1 MTNSP
6 DERGLELQELFFET
20 SQELLQ
26 ALNDEALKLE
36 KKPGD
41 EEIVRVIRRTVHTLK
56 GDSAA
61 CGLREL
67 SELAHQFEDALSLE
81 GTSAQTAVAEIA
93 FGAADVFTEMI
104 AAYRSGGKLPSTK
117 SLSKKIEDLTAAPA
131 PETIRIPKKVAT
143 RKSAAKKVAG
153 KKGAGKSIS
162 ARKSLTRASAAKTTK
177 AKASTTKAPAIK
189 ASAAKTPTPKT
200 STAKTS
206 TARASAKAVEL
217 WTEYEKLAMTQ
228 AQLSGQDVYQ
238 VMVKIDPHCAMPIAG
253 RQLIHN
259 AIGVMGPVLAVRP
272 DAKSPAATKQVE
284 FVLASVQTAEQIA
297 AKCKIP
303 TIAGEVTVELLLDAA
318 SPVTSPQS
326 GIPVPSAS
334 PIEETAVHAAVP
346 GDTAAAMPA
355 PAPAPVAPSSM
366 VQENVL
372 RVDAGRIDSVL
383 NLVGELIIGKSM
395 LQQALNEFSK
405 RYPKE
410 LLRGKFSDAMAFQAR
425 VLNDLQRSVMKIR
438 MVPVDQLFRRF
449 PRMVRDVSRQCGREV
464 ELDVSGQDTDLDKG
478 ILDAIAEPLT
488 HLVRNAVS
496 HGIEPADERRKLGKK
511 PEGVIRL
518 NAYHHGNQVVVEVTD
533 DGRGI
538 DAQKIRSKAIEL
550 GLTTPEEASRLTEAE
565 TLDFI
570 FRPGFSTAE
579 HVTEVSGR
587 GVGMDVVQSV
597 LHRLKASVSVE
608 TRPGQGTTFRLKL
621 PLTLAI
627 IKALLFWVE
636 QRLYAIPLNAVLEIA
651 RTFETE
657 VHQVDNYEVLQLRNQ
672 VLPLLRLG
680 RPVGEDRKSKL
691 FVLVI
696 TVGERKYGL
705 IVDALEGEEE
715 LVIKA
720 LDDHTFQTDLVSG
733 ASILGDG
740 RVVLILN
747 LPAVVEHVARA
758 RPTELGQCNSGLL
771 LSSADRMRLAMTPAV
786 GGHA

>member
-6 DERGLELQELFFET
+6 DERGLELRELFFET

-26 ALNDEALKLE
+26 ALNEEALKLE

-81 GTSAQTAVAEIA
+81 TAATQVAVAEIA
-93 FGAADVFTEMI
+93 FAAADVFVEMI
-104 AAYRSGGKLPSTK
+104 AAYRKGGKLPSTK
-117 SLSKKIEDLTAAPA
+117 SLSKKIQDLTAAPA
-131 PETIRIPKKVAT
+131 
-143 RKSAAKKVAG
+143 AG
-153 KKGAGKSIS
+153 KTRRTKKAAGKIAAGKTSE
-162 ARKSLTRASAAKTTK
+162 AKS
-177 AKASTTKAPAIK
+177 
-189 ASAAKTPTPKT
+189 SAAKTP
-200 STAKTS
+200 AK
-206 TARASAKAVEL
+206 SAGG
-217 WTEYEKLAMTQ
+217 WTEYEKLAMTKAQ
-228 AQLSGQDVYQ
+228 ASGLAVYH
-238 VMVKIDPHCAMPIAG
+238 VVVKIDPHCAMPIAG

-259 AIGVMGPVLAVRP
+259 ALGSVGQIAAVRP
-272 DAKSPAATKQVE
+272 DAKSPAASKQVE
-284 FVLASVQTAEQIA
+284 FVLASLQTVDQIS
-297 AKCKIP
+297 AKGRIP
-303 TIAGEVTVELLLDAA
+303 TIAEEVVVELMLA
-318 SPVTSPQS
+318 PK
-326 GIPVPSAS
+326 
-334 PIEETAVHAAVP
+334 AAVKN
-346 GDTAAAMPA
+346 AAAEAALAEEVPEGEILPEVEANVVPPPPMAA
-355 PAPAPVAPSSM
+355 PGVEAGVLTT
-366 VQENVL
+366 ENIL
-372 RVDAGRIDSVL
+372 RVEAGRIDNVL

-395 LQQALNEFSK
+395 LQQALIEFSK

-410 LLRGKFSDAMAFQAR
+410 LLRGKFADAMAFQAR

-438 MVPVDQLFRRF
+438 MVPVEQLFRRF

-464 ELDVSGQDTDLDKG
+464 ELVLSGQDTDLDKG

-496 HGIEPADERRKLGKK
+496 HGIEQAEERRKLGKK
-511 PEGVIRL
+511 PQGMVRL
-518 NAYHHGNQVVVEVTD
+518 NAYHHGNQVVVEITD

-538 DAQKIRSKAIEL
+538 DAQKIRAKAIEL
-550 GLTTPEEASRLTEAE
+550 GMTTPEEAARLTEAE

-579 HVTEVSGR
+579 QVTEVSGR

-597 LHRLKASVSVE
+597 LHRLKASISVE

-627 IKALLFWVE
+627 IKALMFWVE
-636 QRLYAIPLNAVLEIA
+636 QRLYAIPLNAVVEIS
-651 RTFETE
+651 RTFESE

-680 RPVGEDRKSKL
+680 RARVDTEERKAKL

-696 TVGERKYGL
+696 MVGERKYGL

-720 LDDHTFQTDLVSG
+720 LDDHTFSTDLVSG

-747 LPAVVEHVARA
+747 LPAVVEHVARW
-758 RPTELGQCNSGLL
+758 RPQESGQSNSGLL
-771 LSSADRMRLAMTPAV
+771 LTHMDRLRFATSTGA
-786 GGHA
+786 GGQQ